1 MKKLLLLLTV
11 FTGML
16 LSAQNVPSYVPS
28 SDIYGWW
35 PFSGNTIN
43 QVTVG
48 SSWNLGNN
56 SATPTTDRFLDS
68 NAAFNFQNNWMAT
81 SGISTQIGP
90 STASP
95 FTISCWATKNG
106 TDSIQTIASLQTSIS
121 VNGIEY
127 SFELNYE
134 GSGIRFSIGGF
145 QGVDFMTGD
154 YYGSRSYDAS
164 ILIPTL
170 AMSNDWNHFVGTYDS
185 INSTLL
191 LYINGNLVGTDSTG
205 FTPNSSWGKNFELGK
220 TDDYG
225 LSNQQHYLDGKI
237 DDVGIWGRALTAQEV
252 YGLYISCGDSIQIQP
267 QNQTFY
273 TAASSN
279 VNFVC
284 SSSDSLAS
292 FAWEEN
298 DGSGWAA
305 LSNSSIFLGVNSDTL
320 IISGATT
327 FMDNNQYRCIVTSC
341 KSDTSQAGTLTVI
354 DNFGL
359 FEDFQSTR
367 MTIGP
372 NPNDGHF
379 TLEVDE
385 SIVGSDYKM
394 TDELGRLIEKGK
406 LQSTAQQFG
415 LFGQPKGVYH
425 ISIISTNG
433 IKTVSVVVQ

>member
-1 MKKLLLLLTV
+1 MKKLLLLFTVGLTSAI
-11 FTGML
+11 
-16 LSAQNVPSYVPS
+16 SAQSIPSYVPS

-56 SATPTTDRFLDS
+56 GATPTTDRFLDS

-81 SGISTQIGP
+81 SGLSTQIGP

-106 TDSIQTIASLQTSIS
+106 TDSIQTIASLQTSYS
-121 VNGIEY
+121 TNGIEY

-145 QGVDFMTGD
+145 QGVDYMTGD

-170 AMSNDWNHFVGTYDS
+170 AMSNDWNHFVGIYDS

-205 FTPNSSWGKNFELGK
+205 FTPNSSWGKTFELGK

-252 YGLYISCGDSIQIQP
+252 NGLYLSCVNSIQIQP

-273 TAASSN
+273 TASTN

-292 FAWEEN
+292 FTWEEN
-298 DGSGWAA
+298 NGSGWTT
-305 LSNSSIFLGVNSDTL
+305 LSNSTMFSGVNSDTL
-320 IISGATT
+320 VISGATIL
-327 FMDNNQYRCIVTSC
+327 MDNNQYRCIVTSC

-354 DNFGL
+354 DNISL
-359 FEDFQSTR
+359 FEDFGS
-367 MTIGP
+367 MTFGP
-372 NPNDGHF
+372 NPNDGYF
-379 TLEVDE
+379 TLEVDA
-385 SIVGSDYKM
+385 SIVGSEYEL
-394 TDELGRLIEKGK
+394 TDELGRSIEKGK
-406 LQSTAQQFG
+406 IESTSQDFDLYG
-415 LFGQPKGVYH
+415 KPKGVYRL
-425 ISIISTNG
+425 SIKSTNG
-433 IKTVSVVVQ
+433 IKTMAVVVQ

>member
-1 MKKLLLLLTV
+1 MKKLVFLIAIGLT
-11 FTGML
+11 TASG
-16 LSAQNVPSYVPS
+16 AQNIPNYVPS

-35 PFSGNTIN
+35 PFSGNHIN

-48 SSWNLGNN
+48 SSWQLNN
-56 SATPTTDRFLDS
+56 YSATPTTDRFLDS
-68 NAAFNFQNNWMAT
+68 NSAYIFQDNFMPT
-81 SGISTQIGP
+81 SGINTQIGP

-106 TDSIQTIASLQTSIS
+106 TDSIQTIASLQTSYS
-121 VNGIEY
+121 TNGIEY

-134 GSGIRFSIGGF
+134 GSGVRFSIGGF
-145 QGVDFMTGD
+145 QGVDYLTGD

-164 ILIPTL
+164 ILIPNL
-170 AMSNDWNHFVGTYDS
+170 AMSNNWNHFVGIYDS

-225 LSNQQHYLDGKI
+225 LSNQLHYLDGKI
-237 DDVGIWGRALTAQEV
+237 DDVGVWGRALTAQEV
-252 YGLYISCGDSIQIQP
+252 NGLYLSCVNSIQIQP

-273 TAASSN
+273 TASSN

-298 DGSGWAA
+298 NGSGWAA
-305 LSNSSIFLGVNSDTL
+305 LSNSSTFSGVNSDTL
-320 IISGATT
+320 VISGATIL
-327 FMDNNQYRCIVTSC
+327 MDNNQYRCIVTSC
-341 KSDTSQAGTLTVI
+341 KSDTSQAGTLSVI
-354 DNFGL
+354 DNISL
-359 FEDFQSTR
+359 FEDFNS

-372 NPNDGHF
+372 NPNDGYF
-379 TLEVDE
+379 TIKVDA
-385 SIVGSDYKM
+385 SIVGTGYEL

-406 LQSTAQQFG
+406 IQSTLQDFDLADK
-415 LFGQPKGVYH
+415 PKGVYR
-425 ISIISTNG
+425 ITLTGKSAS
-433 IKTVSVVVQ
+433 KTMVVVLK